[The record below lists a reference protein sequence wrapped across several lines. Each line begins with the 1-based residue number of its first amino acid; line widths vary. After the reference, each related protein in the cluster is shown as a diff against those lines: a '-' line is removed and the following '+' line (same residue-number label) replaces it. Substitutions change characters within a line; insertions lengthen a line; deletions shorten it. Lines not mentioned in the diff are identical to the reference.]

1 MKKHKESFSDV
12 VNKAISFDQT
22 LLRAKGAPLE
32 LGGLRGGV
40 LGGRNPYENFWD
52 FLDGLILA

>member
-1 MKKHKESFSDV
+1 MFFKIMKKHKESFSDV

-40 LGGRNPYENFWD
+40 LGGRAPYENF
-52 FLDGLILA
+52 